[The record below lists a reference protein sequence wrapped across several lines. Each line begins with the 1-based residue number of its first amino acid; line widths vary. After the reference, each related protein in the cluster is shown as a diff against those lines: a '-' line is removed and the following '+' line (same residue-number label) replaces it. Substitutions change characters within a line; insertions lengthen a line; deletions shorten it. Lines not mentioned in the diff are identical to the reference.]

1 MQDFKSQDWIS
12 ITLASPRS
20 IFFSQVFGTA
30 MVCFMSPLIFWF
42 FYKVYSVGNPD
53 GSYPAPYGLMYR
65 GIALLGVEGLRVL
78 VPFPKLVSNLLSY
91 FSMLLSL

>member
-20 IFFSQVFGTA
+20 IVFGTA
-30 MVCFMSPLIFWF
+30 MGLFHVPIDLLV

-65 GIALLGVEGLRVL
+65 GIALLGVEGARVL
-78 VPFPKLVSNLLSY
+78 VPFPKIVSNLLSY